1 MRNRSPAVLHH
12 KTGGNI
18 MNKQTMEGN
27 WMQVK
32 GKVRET
38 WGKLTDDDVDVI
50 AGKRDQLI
58 GKIKE
63 RYGKSVDVIDKE
75 VTAFERR
82 HFKSR

>member
-1 MRNRSPAVLHH
+1 
-12 KTGGNI
+12 

-27 WMQVK
+27 WLQMK

-50 AGKRDQLI
+50 AGKRDQLV

-63 RYGKSVDVIDKE
+63 TYGKTVEEVEKE
-75 VTAFERR
+75 VDAFEQR
-82 HFKSR
+82 HLK